1 MNRNSGIQR
10 KAAFLLIVFLLN
22 TVVGFA
28 CSVGMNMGVAEAHH
42 HDQKVENHHHDH
54 GDGEKE
60 DHSSSINEHHSNHDH
75 SSKHHHSSET
85 EKTADDCCTD
95 QVQKIERADKLSPP
109 VLEFNHYQPFFTLI
123 YPNFFHLEASVSS
136 LEILRPK
143 HLARDYHPP
152 IPDIRIAVQSF
163 QI

>member
-28 CSVGMNMGVAEAHH
+28 CSVGMEMGAVESHH
-42 HDQKVENHHHDH
+42 HSQGDKDHH
-54 GDGEKE
+54 
-60 DHSSSINEHHSNHDH
+60 HDH
-75 SSKHHHSSET
+75 SSKT
-85 EKTADDCCTD
+85 EKTTDDCCTD

-109 VLEFNHYQPFFTLI
+109 VVEFSSYQPFYTLI
-123 YPNFFHLEASVSS
+123 FPNYFLVEASVSA
-136 LEILRPK
+136 LEISRPK
-143 HLARDYHPP
+143 HPDRDYHPP
-152 IPDIRIAVQSF
+152 ISDIRIALQSF

>member
-28 CSVGMNMGVAEAHH
+28 CSVGLDMGFNNPGHHQEEKALEPHH
-42 HDQKVENHHHDH
+42 HDGQESKDHHHKGKHEHDTSTDH
-54 GDGEKE
+54 
-60 DHSSSINEHHSNHDH
+60 H
-75 SSKHHHSSET
+75 SSKT
-85 EKTADDCCTD
+85 EKTAEDCCKD
-95 QVQKIERADKLSPP
+95 EVQKIERADKLSPP
-109 VLEFNHYQPFFTLI
+109 VLEYSHYQPFFTLI
-123 YPNFFHLEASVSS
+123 YPNYFLLEASVSS

-143 HLARDYHPP
+143 HLVRDYHPP
-152 IPDIRIAVQSF
+152 IPDIRIALQSF

>member
-28 CSVGMNMGVAEAHH
+28 CSVGMEMGTVESHH
-42 HDQKVENHHHDH
+42 HSQRDKDHHHDH
-54 GDGEKE
+54 EDGQKE
-60 DHSSSINEHHSNHDH
+60 EHSSSISDHSSNHDH
-75 SSKHHHSSET
+75 SSKT
-85 EKTADDCCTD
+85 EKTTDDCCTD

-109 VLEFNHYQPFFTLI
+109 VVEFSSYQPFYTLI
-123 YPNFFHLEASVSS
+123 FPNYFLVEASVSA
-136 LEILRPK
+136 LEISRPK
-143 HLARDYHPP
+143 HPDRDYHPP
-152 IPDIRIAVQSF
+152 ISDIRIALQSF

>member
-28 CSVGMNMGVAEAHH
+28 CSVGMEMGA
-42 HDQKVENHHHDH
+42 VEH
-54 GDGEKE
+54 
-60 DHSSSINEHHSNHDH
+60 
-75 SSKHHHSSET
+75 HHHSSKT
-85 EKTADDCCTD
+85 EKTTDDCCTD

-109 VLEFNHYQPFFTLI
+109 VVEFSSYQPFYTLI
-123 YPNFFHLEASVSS
+123 FPNYFLVEASVSA
-136 LEILRPK
+136 LEISRPK
-143 HLARDYHPP
+143 HPDRDYHPP
-152 IPDIRIAVQSF
+152 ISDIRIALQSF

>member
-28 CSVGMNMGVAEAHH
+28 CSVGMNMGA
-42 HDQKVENHHHDH
+42 VE
-54 GDGEKE
+54 
-60 DHSSSINEHHSNHDH
+60 S
-75 SSKHHHSSET
+75 HHHSSKA
-85 EKTADDCCTD
+85 EKAADDCCTD

-109 VLEFNHYQPFFTLI
+109 VLEFSSYQPFYTLI
-123 YPNFFHLEASVSS
+123 YPNYFLLEALVSS
-136 LEILRPK
+136 LEISHPK
-143 HLARDYHPP
+143 HLVRDYHPP

>member
-28 CSVGMNMGVAEAHH
+28 CSVGMEMGTVESHH
-42 HDQKVENHHHDH
+42 HSQGDKDHH
-54 GDGEKE
+54 
-60 DHSSSINEHHSNHDH
+60 HDH
-75 SSKHHHSSET
+75 SSKT
-85 EKTADDCCTD
+85 EKTTDDCCTD

-109 VLEFNHYQPFFTLI
+109 VVEFSSYQPFYTLI
-123 YPNFFHLEASVSS
+123 FPNYFLVEASVSA
-136 LEILRPK
+136 LEISRPK
-143 HLARDYHPP
+143 HPDRDYHPP
-152 IPDIRIAVQSF
+152 ISDIRIALQSF

>member
-28 CSVGMNMGVAEAHH
+28 CLVGMDMGATEAHH
-42 HDQKVENHHHDH
+42 HDQEVENHHHDH
-54 GDGEKE
+54 GDGQKE
-60 DHSSSINEHHSNHDH
+60 VHSSSIDHHHSSNHD
-75 SSKHHHSSET
+75 HSSET
-85 EKTADDCCTD
+85 EKTTDDCCTD

-109 VLEFNHYQPFFTLI
+109 VLEFSYVQPFFTLI
-123 YPNFFHLEASVSS
+123 FPNYFHLEASVSS
-136 LEILRPK
+136 LKILRPK
-143 HLARDYHPP
+143 HLVRDYHPP

>member
-10 KAAFLLIVFLLN
+10 KATFLLIVFLLN

-28 CSVGMNMGVAEAHH
+28 CSVGMNMGPVKSHH
-42 HDQKVENHHHDH
+42 HDQEVENHDHQSDH
-54 GDGEKE
+54 GDGQKE
-60 DHSSSINEHHSNHDH
+60 DHSSSVND
-75 SSKHHHSSET
+75 HHSSET
-85 EKTADDCCTD
+85 EKTTDDCCTD

-109 VLEFNHYQPFFTLI
+109 VSEFSIDQPFYTLI
-123 YPNFFHLEASVSS
+123 FPNYILLEASVSS
-136 LEILRPK
+136 LYLLRPK
-143 HLARDYHPP
+143 YHVRDDHPP